1 MIQVVDTNKIENLND
16 EVSEEPLDYSL
27 AKCDSED
34 EDDNEGNDDENTD
47 LLINSPLDTLYKSVK
62 QNHQVM
68 NKQMIKI
75 EQDETVSQASQNNNV
90 KNMNLHHQPE
100 LQFTLEDSDLVDKLH
115 DTLSSATMNL
125 VRQELI
131 QGVVDMVM
139 GEISHEE
146 LLSILKRGRSRQN
159 LLHTTIMSSLPF
171 YTDLS
176 TK

>member
-1 MIQVVDTNKIENLND
+1 MYFEFGKLSDEEIHQWLQRKQTPTGLPKTSGKI
-16 EVSEEPLDYSL
+16 
-27 AKCDSED
+27 A
-34 EDDNEGNDDENTD
+34 
-47 LLINSPLDTLYKSVK
+47 SVAM
-62 QNHQVM
+62 Q
-68 NKQMIKI
+68 I
-75 EQDETVSQASQNNNV
+75 EQDETVSQASQNNKV

>member
-1 MIQVVDTNKIENLND
+1 M
-16 EVSEEPLDYSL
+16 
-27 AKCDSED
+27 
-34 EDDNEGNDDENTD
+34 
-47 LLINSPLDTLYKSVK
+47 
-62 QNHQVM
+62 
-68 NKQMIKI
+68 
-75 EQDETVSQASQNNNV
+75 
-90 KNMNLHHQPE
+90 
-100 LQFTLEDSDLVDKLH
+100 DKLH

-146 LLSILKRGRSRQN
+146 LLSTLKRGRSRQN

>member
-62 QNHQVM
+62 QNHQIM
-68 NKQMIKI
+68 KKQIIKI

-100 LQFTLEDSDLVDKLH
+100 LQFTL
-115 DTLSSATMNL
+115 
-125 VRQELI
+125 
-131 QGVVDMVM
+131 
-139 GEISHEE
+139 
-146 LLSILKRGRSRQN
+146 
-159 LLHTTIMSSLPF
+159 
-171 YTDLS
+171 
-176 TK
+176 